1 MSKVCK
7 MWLLHMYILHT
18 YLHTHV
24 YRYYVAHQKP
34 APFKSYVRNM
44 LFQGLLFTDIAPSKL
59 PHLKSKSLRFLGR
72 LVNAVAT
79 AAWYAKDLLKV
90 CEAYQSY
97 RLMLTLFE
105 TFWWKL
111 ICGEVIFWTCCQN
124 HASSSDSSTL
134 TQVDVY
140 LPDAPQ
146 LDPTKSC
153 ACWSADCIIY
163 IYI

>member
-1 MSKVCK
+1 
-7 MWLLHMYILHT
+7 MYILYT

-79 AAWYAKDLLKV
+79 AAWYAKDLSKV

-111 ICGEVIFWTCCQN
+111 ICGEVIFWYILIYFEHVVKIMPLAQILLHWLRWTFTFQM
-124 HASSSDSSTL
+124 HRSL
-134 TQVDVY
+134 TRPNAVLVGQQIVSY
-140 LPDAPQ
+140 
-146 LDPTKSC
+146 TFIY
-153 ACWSADCIIY
+153 SAL
-163 IYI
+163 